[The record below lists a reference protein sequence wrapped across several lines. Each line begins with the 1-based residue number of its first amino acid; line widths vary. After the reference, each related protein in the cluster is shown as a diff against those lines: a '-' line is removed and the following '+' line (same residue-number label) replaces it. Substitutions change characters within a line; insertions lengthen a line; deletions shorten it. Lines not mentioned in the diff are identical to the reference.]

1 MIPHKTIDE
10 IKARIIIRMSQTSPR
25 NEQNPRKLKA
35 ELRKNAR
42 SRHKEKRDF
51 QGSIPR
57 AKPSTSNDLRTA
69 TPPPPPLCKPRRRKG
84 GRGEDERRF
93 LGCSKSPSVSW
104 RGRRVRFPGDAQ
116 GERPFNVPRL
126 RSLLPRGNGIGNLL
140 ASHRDFA
147 SRLLSRH
154 ACDREETRVNQPTR
168 CKGSG

>member
-10 IKARIIIRMSQTSPR
+10 IKARIIIRMSQTSPK

-69 TPPPPPLCKPRRRKG
+69 TPPPPLCKPRRRKG
-84 GRGEDERRF
+84 GRGED
-93 LGCSKSPSVSW
+93 VSSDAP
-104 RGRRVRFPGDAQ
+104 RVHPCVGGGGGF
-116 GERPFNVPRL
+116 
-126 RSLLPRGNGIGNLL
+126 
-140 ASHRDFA
+140 DF
-147 SRLLSRH
+147 
-154 ACDREETRVNQPTR
+154 RETH
-168 CKGSG
+168 KGSGPLTCRVYAPFYRGVMVLAIFWPAIETLRRDFYRATLAIARRRA